1 VWSAIAGTIPSE
13 PIPSWIGQA
22 IGIIRG
28 SDLIAPIGRMIAVS
42 VTPFG
47 GGAKSP
53 VLTIGPQPG
62 DN

>member
-1 VWSAIAGTIPSE
+1 
-13 PIPSWIGQA
+13 
-22 IGIIRG
+22 
-28 SDLIAPIGRMIAVS
+28 MIAVS

-62 DN
+62 DNWGRKEGRKEGREGGRKGAREGEGGRKEGRKEED